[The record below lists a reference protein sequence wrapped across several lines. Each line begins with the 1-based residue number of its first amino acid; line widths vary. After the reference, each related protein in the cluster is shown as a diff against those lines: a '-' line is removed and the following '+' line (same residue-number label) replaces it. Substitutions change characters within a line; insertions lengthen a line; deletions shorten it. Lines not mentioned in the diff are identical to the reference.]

1 MQTTTATTTRKVAA
15 LLLTTLIVAA
25 SVFAFACATA
35 ADGAE
40 AGTRIGSSSGSRES
54 T

>member
-1 MQTTTATTTRKVAA
+1 MQTTATRKVALLVLTA
-15 LLLTTLIVAA
+15 LMIAA
-25 SVFAFACATA
+25 TVFAFASAITATD
-35 ADGAE
+35 AD